1 MPEEDGGGDHRA
13 ENPRVQKYVHKESN
27 PQERD
32 NVTYK
37 GIDGASD
44 ADVNEAYS
52 KPAQEAY
59 TGVVMEQ
66 KRRAR
71 RRKEAK
77 MREQR
82 DGTREKVRKGTRGF
96 GDLDRI
102 KKKKK
107 KGDSSSFSMESIAG
121 YAPYAVFA
129 AGMGF
134 LAYAALRR

>member
-13 ENPRVQKYVHKESN
+13 ENARVQKYVHRESE

-32 NVTYK
+32 SVTYK

-82 DGTREKVRKGTRGF
+82 DGTRDRVRKGTRGF

-107 KGDSSSFSMESIAG
+107 GDSSFSMESIAG

>member
-1 MPEEDGGGDHRA
+1 MPQEDGGGDHRA
-13 ENPRVQKYVHKESN
+13 ENPRVQKYVHTESE

-52 KPAQEAY
+52 KPAQEAF

-82 DGTREKVRKGTRGF
+82 DGTREQVRKGTRGF
-96 GDLDRI
+96 GDLHRI

>member
-13 ENPRVQKYVHKESN
+13 ENARVQKYVHRESE

-32 NVTYK
+32 SVTYK

-82 DGTREKVRKGTRGF
+82 DGTRERVRKGTRGF

-107 KGDSSSFSMESIAG
+107 GDSSFSMESIAG

-134 LAYAALRR
+134 LAYAVLRR

>member
-1 MPEEDGGGDHRA
+1 M
-13 ENPRVQKYVHKESN
+13 
-27 PQERD
+27 
-32 NVTYK
+32 TYK

-52 KPAQEAY
+52 KPAQEAF

-82 DGTREKVRKGTRGF
+82 DGTREQVRKGTRGF

-102 KKKKK
+102 NKKKKK
-107 KGDSSSFSMESIAG
+107 KGGSSSFSMESIAG